1 MRLLRGFLGFLVG
14 LLALNLLIAL
24 VVPEGWRGVVLF
36 VEALLLMI
44 LLHEAGHFFTAKWFD
59 IKVEEFFVGFGPR
72 LWSTRRGETE
82 YGIKAIPAGGYV
94 RIAGMNPFQEPA
106 PEDRDRIF
114 GAKPAWQRAIVLA
127 AGSFTHFVLAIL
139 LLASLV
145 AFLGVPVEGP
155 PLVGMVEP
163 RLSGRVSPAASSGME
178 EGDQI
183 VEVNGEPIDSSEEL
197 VEITSGSEG
206 QEMVIVVVRDGER
219 VTLRATPVLDEIQGE
234 QVARLGIRLEL
245 PRETEPIHL
254 ALWRGIEGTGE
265 IAVESF
271 KALGRVFSPS
281 GLARIGELVTGQAE
295 RSVEDPLSIVGA
307 GRLAGQ
313 AASTDNYDILLAFLA
328 ALNVFVGIVNILPL
342 PPLDGGHLAVVAWEK
357 VSGRKVDMARLI
369 PLTAAVAGLLIL
381 LTLALAYLDVANPV
395 PDPFR

>member
-1 MRLLRGFLGFLVG
+1 MRLIRGLLAFLTA
-14 LLALNLLIAL
+14 LLALNLLIFLLA
-24 VVPEGWRGVVLF
+24 PEGSRGVVLF
-36 VEALLLMI
+36 IEALLLMI
-44 LLHEAGHFFTAKWFD
+44 LIHEAGHFFTAKWFG

-72 LWSTRRGETE
+72 LWSTKRGETE
-82 YGIKAIPAGGYV
+82 YGVKAIPAGGYV

-106 PEDRDRIF
+106 PEDRDRVF
-114 GAKPAWQRAIVLA
+114 GAKPAWQRAIVLV

-139 LLASLV
+139 LLASIV
-145 AFLGVPVEGP
+145 GFVGIPVEGP
-155 PLVGMVEP
+155 PLVAAVEP
-163 RLSGRVSPAASSGME
+163 RLAGGVSPAAASGLE

-183 VEVNGEPIDSSEEL
+183 VEVNGEPIDSTDEL
-197 VEITSGSEG
+197 IEITSGSAGE
-206 QEMVIVVVRDGER
+206 EMTIVVLRAGDR
-219 VTLRATPVLDEIQGE
+219 VTLRATPVLDEIEGE
-234 QVARLGIRLEL
+234 RVARLGIGLEL
-245 PRETEPIHL
+245 PRETEPAPA
-254 ALWRGIEGTGE
+254 ALWRGVEGTGE

-281 GLARIGELVTGQAE
+281 GLARIGELVTGQAD
-295 RSVEDPLSIVGA
+295 RTVEDPLSIVGA

-313 AASTDNYDILLAFLA
+313 AASSENYDILLAFLA

-342 PPLDGGHLAVVAWEK
+342 PPLDGGHLAVLAWEK
-357 VSGRKVDMARLI
+357 VTGRKVDMAKLI